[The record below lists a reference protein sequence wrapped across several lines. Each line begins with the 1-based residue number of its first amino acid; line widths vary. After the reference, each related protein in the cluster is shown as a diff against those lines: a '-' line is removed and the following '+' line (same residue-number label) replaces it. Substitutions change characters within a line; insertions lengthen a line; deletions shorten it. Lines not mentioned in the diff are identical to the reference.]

1 MNKIVKP
8 FKYNSAIQVNA
19 SKSYAQR
26 ALILSAISLGESHLK
41 NIDDSAD
48 VLAVLACI
56 KELGAEVK
64 QVAPKE
70 FQVIPAKRELKE
82 KLILNV
88 GESGLALHLLAFIAT
103 QFCQDFEVIGKG
115 TLLNRSQKKLIDLLE
130 YCGLNVTHTNFHLPL
145 RIRGILNPSNVVFDA
160 SESSQEVSGMLMT
173 FPLLNNPSSLKIIS
187 PVSQPYIEVTIEI
200 MRDFGI
206 HLAKK
211 EGVFYFSEGQHYT
224 GNTYEIEGDWSGAA
238 THIVGAVI
246 SGKLQLSVLNPTS
259 KQADREILEVV
270 KSVGCEFQFIDSI
283 LHLNNNQKIKPVLFD
298 VTECPDLFPVL
309 AILACAAN
317 GCSQISGIHRLL
329 NKESNRLTS
338 VQEML
343 LRFGVESNVEND
355 TIFIHGKGKVKAAEI
370 SSYKDHR
377 IVMAAAIAAT
387 ISDGPICIQNAEA
400 IKKSYPTFFE
410 VLLA

>member
-48 VLAVLACI
+48 VQAVLTCI

-64 QVAPKE
+64 QVASEE
-70 FQVIPAKRELKE
+70 FQVVPAKRELKE
-82 KLILNV
+82 NLILNV
-88 GESGLALHLLAFIAT
+88 GESGLALHLLAFITT
-103 QFCQDFEVIGKG
+103 QFCKDFEVIGTG
-115 TLLNRSQKKLIDLLE
+115 TLLKRSQKKLIDLIE
-130 YCGLNVTHTNFHLPL
+130 SCGLNVSHTNFHLPL

-187 PVSQPYIEVTIEI
+187 PVSQPYIEMTLEI

-206 HLAKK
+206 RLEKNA
-211 EGVFYFSEGQHYT
+211 VFNFPGKQHYT

-238 THIVGAVI
+238 SHIVGAVI
-246 SGKLQLSVLNPTS
+246 SGKLALSGLNPTS
-259 KQADREILEVV
+259 KQADRAILEVV
-270 KSVGCEFQFIDSI
+270 KSAGCDFHFEDSI
-283 LHLNNNQKIKPVLFD
+283 LHLTNNQKILPFSFD
-298 VTECPDLFPVL
+298 ILNCPDLFPVL
-309 AILACAAN
+309 AILACATN
-317 GCSQISGIHRLL
+317 GCSEISGIHRLL

-343 LRFGVESNVEND
+343 LRFDVESSVEND
-355 TIFIHGKGKVKAAEI
+355 TIFIHGTGKVKAAEI
-370 SSYKDHR
+370 DTYNDHR
-377 IVMAAAIAAT
+377 IVMAAAIAAA
-387 ISDGPICIQNAEA
+387 ISDGPISIQNPEA
-400 IKKSYPTFFE
+400 IQKSYPTFFE

>member
-48 VLAVLACI
+48 VLAVFACI

-64 QVAPKE
+64 QIAPKE
-70 FQVIPAKRELKE
+70 FLVKPATIALKE

-103 QFCQDFEVIGKG
+103 QFCLDFEVIGTG
-115 TLLNRSQKKLIDLLE
+115 TLLKRSQKKLIYLLE
-130 YCGLNVTHTNFHLPL
+130 ELGLNVTHTNFHLPL

-160 SESSQEVSGMLMT
+160 FESSQEVSGMLMT

-187 PVSQPYIEVTIEI
+187 PVSQPYIEMTLDS
-200 MRDFGI
+200 MAHFGI
-206 HLAKK
+206 QSEKK
-211 EGVFYFSEGQHYT
+211 NAVFHFPGKQHYT

-246 SGKLQLSVLNPTS
+246 SGKLALSGLNPTS
-259 KQADREILEVV
+259 KQADRAILEVV
-270 KSVGCEFQFIDSI
+270 KSAGCEFQFIDSI
-283 LHLNNNQKIKPVLFD
+283 LHLNNNQKIKPFSFD
-298 VTECPDLFPVL
+298 ILNCPDLFPVL

-317 GCSQISGIHRLL
+317 GCSKISGIHRLL

-343 LRFGVESNVEND
+343 LRFDVESSVEND
-355 TIFIHGKGKVKAAEI
+355 TIFIHGTGKVKATEI
-370 SSYKDHR
+370 DSYNDHR

-387 ISDGPICIQNAEA
+387 ISDGPISIQNPEA
-400 IKKSYPTFFE
+400 IQKSYPIFFE

>member
-1 MNKIVKP
+1 MNKIIKP

-48 VLAVLACI
+48 VQAVLNCI
-56 KELGAEVK
+56 KELGAKVK

-70 FQVIPAKRELKE
+70 FQVLPAKREFRE
-82 KLILNV
+82 NLILNV
-88 GESGLALHLLAFIAT
+88 GESGLALHLLVFIAT
-103 QFCQDFEVIGKG
+103 QFCLDFEVIGTG
-115 TLLNRSQKKLIDLLE
+115 TLLKRSQKKLIDLLE
-130 YCGLNVTHTNFHLPL
+130 ELGLNVTHTNFHLPL

-187 PVSQPYIEVTIEI
+187 PVSQPYIEMTLDS
-200 MRDFGI
+200 MANFGI
-206 HLAKK
+206 QLEKK
-211 EGVFYFSEGQHYT
+211 NAEFYFPGKQHYT

-246 SGKLQLSVLNPTS
+246 SGKLQLSGLNPTS
-259 KQADREILEVV
+259 KQADRAILEVL
-270 KSVGCEFQFIDSI
+270 KSAGCDFYFEDSI
-283 LHLNNNQKIKPVLFD
+283 LHLNNNQKIKPFSFD
-298 VTECPDLFPVL
+298 ILNCPDLFPVL

-317 GCSQISGIHRLL
+317 GCSKISGIHRLL
-329 NKESNRLTS
+329 NKESNRLKS

-343 LRFGVESNVEND
+343 LRFDVESSVAND
-355 TIFIHGKGKVKAAEI
+355 TIFIQGIGKVKATEI
-370 SSYKDHR
+370 FSYNDHR

-387 ISDGPICIQNAEA
+387 ISDGPICIQNPEA
-400 IKKSYPTFFE
+400 IQKSYPTFFE

>member
-48 VLAVLACI
+48 VLAVLNCI
-56 KELGAEVK
+56 KELGAEIK

-70 FQVIPAKRELKE
+70 FKVIPAKWELKE

-103 QFCQDFEVIGKG
+103 QFCKDFEVIGTG
-115 TLLNRSQKKLIDLLE
+115 TLLKRSQKKLIDLLE
-130 YCGLNVTHTNFHLPL
+130 FCGLNVSHTNFHLPL
-145 RIRGILNPSNVVFDA
+145 RIHGILNPSNVVFDA

-187 PVSQPYIEVTIEI
+187 PVSQPYIEMSLDI
-200 MRDFGI
+200 MAHFGI
-206 HLAKK
+206 QLEKK
-211 EGVFYFSEGQHYT
+211 NAVFYFPGKQHYT
-224 GNTYEIEGDWSGAA
+224 GNTYEIEGDWSGSA

-246 SGKLQLSVLNPTS
+246 SGKLQLSGLNPTS
-259 KQADREILEVV
+259 KQADRAILEVV
-270 KSVGCEFQFIDSI
+270 KSAGCEFYFIDSI
-283 LHLNNNQKIKPVLFD
+283 LHLNKKQKIIPFSFD
-298 VTECPDLFPVL
+298 ITDCPDLFPVL

-317 GCSQISGIHRLL
+317 GCSKISGIHRLL

-343 LRFGVESNVEND
+343 LRFDVESSVEND
-355 TIFIHGKGKVKAAEI
+355 TIFIHGTGKVKTTEI
-370 SSYKDHR
+370 SSYNDHR

-387 ISDGPICIQNAEA
+387 ISDGPISIQNAHA
-400 IKKSYPTFFE
+400 IQKSYPTFFE

>member
-26 ALILSAISLGESHLK
+26 ALILSAISLGDSHLK

-48 VLAVLACI
+48 VLAVLNCI

-64 QVAPKE
+64 QVALKE
-70 FQVIPAKRELKE
+70 FQVIPAKREFRE
-82 KLILNV
+82 NLILNV

-103 QFCQDFEVIGKG
+103 QFCKDFEVIGTG
-115 TLLNRSQKKLIDLLE
+115 TLLKRSQKKLIDLLE
-130 YCGLNVTHTNFHLPL
+130 FCGLNVSHTNFHLPL
-145 RIRGILNPSNVVFDA
+145 RIRGILNPSNIVFDA

-187 PVSQPYIEVTIEI
+187 PVSQPYIGMTLDS
-200 MRDFGI
+200 MAHFGI
-206 HLAKK
+206 QLEKK
-211 EGVFYFSEGQHYT
+211 NAVFYFPGKQHYI
-224 GNTYEIEGDWSGAA
+224 GNKYEIEGDWSGSA

-246 SGKLQLSVLNPTS
+246 SGKLALSGLNPTS
-259 KQADREILEVV
+259 KQADRAILEVV
-270 KSVGCEFQFIDSI
+270 KSAGCEFYFIDSI
-283 LHLNNNQKIKPVLFD
+283 LHLNKKQKIIPFSFD
-298 VTECPDLFPVL
+298 ITDCPDLFPVL

-317 GCSQISGIHRLL
+317 GCSKISGIHRLL

-343 LRFGVESNVEND
+343 LRFDVESSVEND
-355 TIFIHGKGKVKAAEI
+355 TIFIHGTGKVKTTEI
-370 SSYKDHR
+370 SSYNDHR

-387 ISDGPICIQNAEA
+387 ISDGPISIQNAQA
-400 IKKSYPTFFE
+400 IQKSYPTFFE

>member
-48 VLAVLACI
+48 VQAVLNCI
-56 KELGAEVK
+56 KELGAKVK

-70 FQVIPAKRELKE
+70 FQIIPAKREFRE
-82 KLILNV
+82 NLILNV

-103 QFCQDFEVIGKG
+103 QFYLDFEVIGTG
-115 TLLNRSQKKLIDLLE
+115 TLLKRSQKKLIDLLE
-130 YCGLNVTHTNFHLPL
+130 ELGLNVTHTNFHLPL
-145 RIRGILNPSNVVFDA
+145 RIHGILNPSNVVFDA

-187 PVSQPYIEVTIEI
+187 PVSQPYIDMTLEI

-206 HLAKK
+206 HLDKK
-211 EGVFYFSEGQHYT
+211 GGVFYFPGKQHYT
-224 GNTYEIEGDWSGAA
+224 GYIYEIEGDWSGAA

-246 SGKLQLSVLNPTS
+246 SGKLQLSGLNPTS
-259 KQADREILEVV
+259 KQADRAILEVV
-270 KSVGCEFQFIDSI
+270 KSAGCEFQFIDSI
-283 LHLNNNQKIKPVLFD
+283 LHLNKNQKIIPFSFD
-298 VTECPDLFPVL
+298 ITDCPDLFPVL

-317 GCSQISGIHRLL
+317 GCSKISGLHRLV

-343 LRFGVESNVEND
+343 FHFCVESSVEND
-355 TIFIHGKGKVKAAEI
+355 TIFIKGTVKVKNLPKEKRDGVEKRLKYLDI
-370 SSYKDHR
+370 DFFSYIEMKEKVVSR
-377 IVMAAAIAAT
+377 
-387 ISDGPICIQNAEA
+387 
-400 IKKSYPTFFE
+400 
-410 VLLA
+410 

>member
-82 KLILNV
+82 NLILNV
-88 GESGLALHLLAFIAT
+88 GESGLALHLLAFITT
-103 QFCQDFEVIGKG
+103 QFCKDFEVIGSG
-115 TLLNRSQKKLIDLLE
+115 TLLKRSQKKLIDLLE
-130 YCGLNVTHTNFHLPL
+130 SCGLTISHTNFHLPL

-187 PVSQPYIEVTIEI
+187 PVSQPYIEMTLEI

-206 HLAKK
+206 HLEKK

-238 THIVGAVI
+238 THIIGSVI
-246 SGKLQLSVLNPTS
+246 SGKLQLSGLNPTS
-259 KQADREILEVV
+259 KQADRAILEVV
-270 KSVGCEFQFIDSI
+270 KSAGCDFQFIDSI
-283 LHLNNNQKIKPVLFD
+283 LNLNNNQKIKPLSFD
-298 VTECPDLFPVL
+298 ITDCPDLFPVL
-309 AILACAAN
+309 AILASAAN
-317 GCSQISGIHRLL
+317 GCSKISGLHRLL

-343 LRFGVESNVEND
+343 LLFGVESNVEND
-355 TIFIHGKGKVKAAEI
+355 TIFIHGTGKVKAAEI
-370 SSYKDHR
+370 SSFNDHR

-387 ISDGPICIQNAEA
+387 ISDGPISIENPEA
-400 IKKSYPTFFE
+400 IQKSYPTFFE

>member
-48 VLAVLACI
+48 VLAVLECI

-70 FQVIPAKRELKE
+70 FQVLPAKREFRE
-82 KLILNV
+82 NLILNV
-88 GESGLALHLLAFIAT
+88 GESGLALHLLVFIAT
-103 QFCQDFEVIGKG
+103 QFCLDFEVIGTG
-115 TLLNRSQKKLIDLLE
+115 TLLKRSQKKLIDLLE
-130 YCGLNVTHTNFHLPL
+130 ELGLNVTHTNFHLPL
-145 RIRGILNPSNVVFDA
+145 RIHGILNPSNVVFDA

-187 PVSQPYIEVTIEI
+187 PVSQPYIEMTLDS
-200 MRDFGI
+200 MAHFGI
-206 HLAKK
+206 QLEKK
-211 EGVFYFSEGQHYT
+211 NAVFYFPGKQHYT

-246 SGKLQLSVLNPTS
+246 SGKLQLSGVNPSS
-259 KQADREILEVV
+259 KQADRAILEVV
-270 KSVGCEFQFIDSI
+270 KSAGCEFQFIDSI
-283 LHLNNNQKIKPVLFD
+283 LHLNNNQKIMPFSFD
-298 VTECPDLFPVL
+298 IIDCPDLFPVL

-343 LRFGVESNVEND
+343 LQFDVESSVEND
-355 TIFIHGKGKVKAAEI
+355 TIFIHGTGKVKATEI
-370 SSYKDHR
+370 DSYNDHR

-387 ISDGPICIQNAEA
+387 ISDGPISIQNPEA
-400 IKKSYPTFFE
+400 IQKSYPTFFE